1 MKKKYFINANIIDP
15 HNSLN
20 EMGGL
25 IIDENGKIEAIGK
38 KVNTNNI
45 PTREKIINL
54 NGKYIFPGLV
64 DMRVFVGEPGYEYKE
79 NFRTLSEAALSGGV
93 TSVVT
98 MPNTN
103 PVIDNVSIV
112 DFLRLRGKDKSKI
125 NIFPTAALTIGTV
138 GENMTE
144 FGLLQSK
151 GIIGFTD
158 GVKTIQ
164 NPRIMNRIM
173 NSASDLKSLIIQ
185 HAEDAELSKDGMI
198 NDGIIATKLGL
209 QGIPISAEL
218 LIIERDLT
226 LLEYNN
232 CRYHIS
238 QISSAN
244 SVDIIRERKS
254 KIDFSCG
261 VSINNLS
268 LNENDI
274 GDFKT
279 FLKLSPPLRTETD
292 RNALVQ
298 GLNDETIE
306 ILVNQSLLQAE
317 MGCDVLA
324 PSDMM
329 DGRIGK
335 IRKALDKNKYQ
346 SVQILSYAAKYASSF
361 YGPFRDAV
369 GSKGALKGDKKTYQM
384 DYRNSDESLREVAL
398 DIKEG
403 ADMVMVKPG
412 MPYLDIIRSIKDK
425 FKLPVL
431 AYQVSGEYSLIEN
444 AIRKKMINKDAVY
457 ESLVAFK
464 RAGANAI
471 VSYYADRLDKII

>member
-20 EMGGL
+20 EMGG
-25 IIDENGKIEAIGK
+25 IIIGENGKIEAIGK

-45 PTREKIINL
+45 PTREKIIDL

-125 NIFPTAALTIGTV
+125 NIFPTAALTIGTD

-226 LLEYNN
+226 LLEYND

-244 SVDIIRERKS
+244 SVDIIRERKA
-254 KIDFSCG
+254 KVNFSCG

-298 GLNDETIE
+298 GLNDETIDVIVSDHKPEDEENKRLTFAQAETGASGIETLLPLSLELYHNGSLALETIIKALTSKPAE
-306 ILVNQSLLQAE
+306 IL
-317 MGCDVLA
+317 
-324 PSDMM
+324 
-329 DGRIGK
+329 K
-335 IRKALDKNKYQ
+335 IN
-346 SVQILSYAAKYASSF
+346 
-361 YGPFRDAV
+361 
-369 GSKGALKGDKKTYQM
+369 KGDLSIGN
-384 DYRNSDESLREVAL
+384 D
-398 DIKEG
+398 
-403 ADMVMVKPG
+403 ADFCIV
-412 MPYLDIIRSIKDK
+412 D
-425 FKLPVL
+425 
-431 AYQVSGEYSLIEN
+431 
-444 AIRKKMINKDAVY
+444 INKPWVVRKEKLISKSKNTPIEDKKLQGKVISTFVNG
-457 ESLVAFK
+457 EELFK
-464 RAGANAI
+464 
-471 VSYYADRLDKII
+471 SE

>member
-20 EMGGL
+20 EIGG
-25 IIDENGKIEAIGK
+25 IIIGENGKIEAVGK

-45 PTREKIINL
+45 PSREKVIDL
-54 NGKYIFPGLV
+54 NGKYIFPGIV

-112 DFLRLRGKDKSKI
+112 DFLKRRGRDKSKI
-125 NIFPTAALTIGTV
+125 NIYPTAALTV
-138 GENMTE
+138 KAEGENMTE

-226 LLEYNN
+226 LLEYNS

-244 SVDIIRERKS
+244 SVDIIRERKN
-254 KIDFSCG
+254 KVNFSCG

-298 GLNDETIE
+298 GLNDETIDVIVSDHKPEDEENKRLTFAQAETGASGIETLLSLSLELYHNGSVELETIIKALTSKPAE
-306 ILVNQSLLQAE
+306 ILKINKGNLS
-317 MGCDVLA
+317 
-324 PSDMM
+324 
-329 DGRIGK
+329 IGNDADFCIVDINK
-335 IRKALDKNKYQ
+335 PWVVKKEKLISKSKNTP
-346 SVQILSYAAKYASSF
+346 IE
-361 YGPFRDAV
+361 
-369 GSKGALKGDKKTYQM
+369 DKKLQGKVISTFV
-384 DYRNSDESLREVAL
+384 NGEEL
-398 DIKEG
+398 
-403 ADMVMVKPG
+403 
-412 MPYLDIIRSIKDK
+412 
-425 FKLPVL
+425 FK
-431 AYQVSGEYSLIEN
+431 SE
-444 AIRKKMINKDAVY
+444 
-457 ESLVAFK
+457 
-464 RAGANAI
+464 
-471 VSYYADRLDKII
+471 